1 MVKRFARQTRTTRSS
16 RRSWTGRAFDALL
29 ACALGAA
36 LAVGHVGCVGGES
49 DGADV
54 PTTTATSS
62 FTAMD
67 TGMTLTVHAT
77 SQAVA
82 DDVANACR
90 QRVLELDELL
100 APENVTSE
108 IARINAAG
116 GASTAVSPATAALVA
131 ASLDAAH
138 RTGGAFDPTVYPLTS
153 AWGFTTGDHRVPS
166 PDEVAALLPR
176 VGYAAVQVDEAAGT
190 VALEDGAQIDV
201 GGVAKGLR
209 SRRAARPAAR
219 ARHNLGA
226 VRPRRQR
233 DGPRLQAR
241 RLALEGWGVA
251 DPDDPGES
259 WRACSRCATPRCL
272 PRALPTILRRQ
283 RRNALP
289 PLARP
294 LPPAYPAASDLASAS
309 VVGADGAQ
317 CDALS
322 TACFVLGLDG
332 ALDLWRAAAADG
344 GAAFDLVLIASDGR
358 TFVTDGIADAYT
370 PAAESNAQTVSP

>member
-1 MVKRFARQTRTTRSS
+1 MVKRFARQNRTTRSS
-16 RRSWTGRAFDALL
+16 RRSWTGRAFAALL

-36 LAVGHVGCVGGES
+36 LAVGPVGCAGGEPGRGGRP
-49 DGADV
+49 DRNGHQLLHGYGHRHD
-54 PTTTATSS
+54 
-62 FTAMD
+62 
-67 TGMTLTVHAT
+67 LTVHVV

-82 DDVANACR
+82 DDAANACR

-100 APENVTSE
+100 APENATSE
-108 IARINAAG
+108 IARINAAS

-138 RTGGAFDPTVYPLTS
+138 RTGGADPTVYLLTS

-190 VALEDGAQIDV
+190 VTLEDGAQIDV
-201 GGVAKGLR
+201 GGVAKGFAADELR
-209 SRRAARPAAR
+209 ALLRERDITSALFD
-219 ARHNLGA
+219 LGGNVTA
-226 VRPRRQR
+226 LGSKP
-233 DGPRLQAR
+233 DGSP
-241 RLALEGWGVA
+241 WKVGVA
-251 DPDDPGES
+251 DPDDPGKLAGLLEV
-259 WRACSRCATPRCL
+259 RDATVSTSG
-272 PRALPTILRRQ
+272 AYQ
-283 RRNALP
+283 RYFEGKDGTRYHHLLDP
-289 PLARP
+289 STG
-294 LPPAYPAASDLASAS
+294 YPAASDLASAS

-344 GAAFDLVLIASDGR
+344 DAAFDLVLIASDGR

-370 PAAESNAQTVSP
+370 PAAGTNAQVVRS